1 MSICTTLLIQT
12 MRSAAA
18 LLETPDT
25 LRVTARL
32 EPTLTIGDN
41 QAGVGQSSPGRVLE
55 PEPELQEIPEVIKT
69 TFIDTSS

>member
-1 MSICTTLLIQT
+1 

-18 LLETPDT
+18 LLETPDS

-55 PEPELQEIPEVIKT
+55 PEPELQEIPEVIKQHFLHQIMRT
-69 TFIDTSS
+69 MTP

>member
-1 MSICTTLLIQT
+1 

-41 QAGVGQSSPGRVLE
+41 QAGAGQRSPGRALE
-55 PEPELQEIPEVIKT
+55 PEPELQEIPEVIKQH
-69 TFIDTSS
+69 FDTRL